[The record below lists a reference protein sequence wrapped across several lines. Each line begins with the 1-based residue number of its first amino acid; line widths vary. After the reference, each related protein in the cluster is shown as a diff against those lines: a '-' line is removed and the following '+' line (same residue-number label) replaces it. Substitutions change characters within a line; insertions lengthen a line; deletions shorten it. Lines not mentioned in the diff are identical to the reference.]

1 MLRPF
6 RLVML
11 AILAAVVYG
20 GFFWVPTAA
29 APDGAFDA
37 SRVAAFEAA
46 AWQSARARQ
55 DFAVFANLV
64 QMLREQHR
72 YSWFRAMESGFYL
85 ARATTTYS
93 GMQAQSRFDRLL
105 PDLEAAAGVEKAW
118 TKASFDPSDVA
129 QAQVNWWAI
138 RRRRDIS
145 TADRI
150 GALIAE
156 EYALRYPRAGGRAT
170 DAAHLRA
177 QAIKLVDESSVD
189 PDWPTITEVL
199 TNSYRALGA
208 AISQTTTSAR

>member
-11 AILAAVVYG
+11 AMLAAVVYG

-55 DFAVFANLV
+55 DFAVYANLV

-72 YSWFRAMESGFYL
+72 YSWFRAMQSGFYL

-93 GMQAQSRFDRLL
+93 SMQAQSRFDRLL
-105 PDLEAAAGVEKAW
+105 PDLTAAADIEKAW
-118 TKASFDPSDVA
+118 TKASFDSAEVA

-138 RRRRDIS
+138 RRRRDS

-150 GALIAE
+150 GTLIAE
-156 EYALRYPRAGGRAT
+156 EYAVRYPRAGGRAT

-177 QAIKLVDESSVD
+177 QAIKLVDESGVD
-189 PDWPTITEVL
+189 PDWPSITEAL
-199 TNSYRALGA
+199 TNSYRALGT

>member
-11 AILAAVVYG
+11 ALLAAVVYG

-93 GMQAQSRFDRLL
+93 SMQAQSRFDRLL
-105 PDLEAAAGVEKAW
+105 PDLETVAGIEKTW
-118 TKASFDPSDVA
+118 TKASFDPAEVA
-129 QAQVNWWAI
+129 KAQINWWAI
-138 RRRRDIS
+138 RRRRDS

-156 EYALRYPRAGGRAT
+156 EYAVRYPRAGGRVT

-189 PDWPTITEVL
+189 PDWRSITEVL
-199 TNSYRALGA
+199 TDSYRALGT
-208 AISQTTTSAR
+208 AISQTATSAR

>member
-11 AILAAVVYG
+11 ALLAAVVYG
-20 GFFWVPTAA
+20 GFFWVPTAP

-37 SRVAAFEAA
+37 SRVATFEAA

-55 DFAVFANLV
+55 DFAVFVNLV
-64 QMLREQHR
+64 QMLREQQR

-85 ARATTTYS
+85 ARATTTYTS
-93 GMQAQSRFDRLL
+93 MQAQSRFDRLL
-105 PDLEAAAGVEKAW
+105 PDLEAVAGIEKTW
-118 TKASFDPSDVA
+118 TKAAFDPAEVA
-129 QAQVNWWAI
+129 KAQVNWWAV
-138 RRRRDIS
+138 RRRRDS

-156 EYALRYPRAGGRAT
+156 EYAVRYPQAGGRVT

-177 QAIKLVDESSVD
+177 QAIKRVDESGVD
-189 PDWPTITEVL
+189 PDWRSITEVL
-199 TNSYRALGA
+199 TDSYRALGT
-208 AISQTTTSAR
+208 AISQTATSAR

>member
-11 AILAAVVYG
+11 AMLAAVVYG
-20 GFFWVPTAA
+20 GFFWIPTAA
-29 APDGAFDA
+29 TPDGAFDA
-37 SRVAAFEAA
+37 GRVAAFEAA

-55 DFAVFANLV
+55 DFAVYANLV

-72 YSWFRAMESGFYL
+72 YSWFRAMQSGFYL

-93 GMQAQSRFDRLL
+93 SMQAQSRFDRLL
-105 PDLEAAAGVEKAW
+105 PDLKTAADIEKAW
-118 TKASFDPSDVA
+118 TKASFDPAEVA

-138 RRRRDIS
+138 RRRRDS

-156 EYALRYPRAGGRAT
+156 EYAVRYPRAGGRAT

-177 QAIKLVDESSVD
+177 QAIKLVDESGVD
-189 PDWPTITEVL
+189 PDWPSITEAL